1 MTKTIRFFLVIL
13 LMATSWVAVGCS
25 SDDDDNGGGKSS
37 SGIVGTWRY
46 VFGSSLGST
55 EDGTV
60 LITFD
65 SDGTGVLRE
74 QDGYYNDVEAFT
86 YVYSKSTG
94 MLIVTYTDGEREI
107 YTVLSVTSNELK
119 LLDGYDDLM
128 VLKRVK

>member
-1 MTKTIRFFLVIL
+1 MVKTIRFFLVIL

-46 VFGSSLGST
+46 VFESSYGST
-55 EDGTV
+55 EGTV

-74 QDGYYNDVEAFT
+74 QDGYYNDVEVFT

-119 LLDGYDDLM
+119 LLDEYNDLM

>member
-46 VFGSSLGST
+46 VFESSYGST
-55 EDGTV
+55 EGTV

-74 QDGYYNDVEAFT
+74 QDGYYNDVEVFT

-119 LLDGYDDLM
+119 LLDEYNDLM